1 MENEVALRALFL
13 LLRGRGQYGRQ
24 SQTNKRSKCADV
36 PSALPAVENDVTE
49 VFLENEV
56 ALRALFASF
65 AGVDSV
71 NVGFTGKAA
80 WGAAPAEAAAGLSAA
95 EFKTLSAK
103 HDLMPNM

>member
-1 MENEVALRALFL
+1 MD
-13 LLRGRGQYGRQ
+13 G
-24 SQTNKRSKCADV
+24 
-36 PSALPAVENDVTE
+36 DVTE

-80 WGAAPAEAAAGLSAA
+80 WGAAPADAAAALSAA
-95 EFKTLSAK
+95 EFKTLCAQ
-103 HDLMPNM
+103 HDLMHKM